1 MPKPASERRGQQ
13 PAELDV
19 RDLTLRFTGVTAL
32 SDVTFSVAGGSVHA
46 LIGPNGAG
54 KSSML
59 NVLSGLY
66 VPQEGSVRLDGREL
80 VGTPPHR
87 IASLGVGRA
96 FQNASMFDELTVE
109 EHLMIGH
116 HRHGRSG
123 AVAAALGLPRARRDE
138 REARRAAAEVAEYL
152 GLDGHLSE
160 EAAALPYGTQKRVDL
175 GRALALRP
183 RLLLLD
189 EPAAGLH
196 THEKAELTK
205 LVLRLA
211 AERSLTVVLVE
222 HDMKLV
228 MAVAD
233 AITVLDFGT
242 VVTTGPP
249 EQISTDERVIAAYLG
264 TEKESA

>member
-1 MPKPASERRGQQ
+1 MSASERSTH

-19 RDLTLRFTGVTAL
+19 RDVTLRFTGVTAL
-32 SDVTFSVAGGSVHA
+32 SAVTFSVAGGSVHA

-54 KSSML
+54 KSSLL

-66 VPQEGSVRLDGREL
+66 APQEGSVRLDGREL
-80 VGTPPHR
+80 VGTAPHR
-87 IASLGVGRA
+87 IADRGVGRA
-96 FQNASMFDELTVE
+96 FQNASMFDDLTVE

-123 AVAAALGLPRARRDE
+123 AVAAALGLPRARRDD

-152 GLDGHLSE
+152 GLESHLHD
-160 EAAALPYGTQKRVDL
+160 EAAALPYGIQKRVDL
-175 GRALALRP
+175 GRALAMRP

-196 THEKAELTK
+196 THEKAELTL
-205 LVLRLA
+205 LVSRLA

-222 HDMKLV
+222 HDMRLV

-233 AITVLDFGT
+233 TITVLDFGT
-242 VVTTGPP
+242 VIATGPP
-249 EQISTDERVIAAYLG
+249 EQISADERVIAAYLG